1 MLVAMSI
8 QGYQGEVNPQ
18 VGHKNPEAKEGAQ
31 MMQSSQAQLAQI
43 VSNAVSQALT
53 QHVQHSE

>member
-8 QGYQGEVNPQ
+8 QGYQEEVNPQ

-43 VSNAVSQALT
+43 VRGSLIVGRQ
-53 QHVQHSE
+53 